1 MGVTRRLTI
10 LVHGFSGAG
19 KSTFAATAPG
29 PVLVLDAESGSDYL
43 GDNDEQL
50 MYWNPVTEQP
60 PLADGK
66 WCYCVVNVLDYETI
80 VRAYEWLASGD
91 HPFASV
97 VLDSVSEIQQR
108 CIDSIAGANQMRT
121 QDWGELLRT
130 VAGQIRKFR
139 DLKSHPVKPL
149 WAVVF
154 VCMSDKVDGKQLPL
168 VQGKLRSFLPYYVD
182 ACGWLYVETDD
193 FGVEHRKLLLGPDP
207 LFEAKERLGGRL
219 PRIIE
224 DPDIKGML
232 RALNKKEKR

>member
-1 MGVTRRLTI
+1 MTVRRMTI
-10 LVHGFSGAG
+10 LVHGWSGVG

-29 PVLVLDAESGSDYL
+29 PVLILDAESGSDYL
-43 GDNDEQL
+43 DGETVHWDPVSE
-50 MYWNPVTEQP
+50 NPPEAGTW
-60 PLADGK
+60 K
-66 WCYCVVNVLDYETI
+66 FCVVNVLDYQT
-80 VRAYEWLASGD
+80 VVTAYDWLASGE

-154 VCMSDKVDGKQLPL
+154 VAMTDQKDGKWKPL
-168 VQGKLRSFLPYYVD
+168 VQGKLQSFLPYYVD
-182 ACGWLYVETDD
+182 ACGWLYVEPDE
-193 FGVEHRKLLLGPDP
+193 FGNEQRKLLIGPHQE
-207 LFEAKERLGGRL
+207 FEAKERMGGRL
-219 PRIIE
+219 PKVVV
-224 DPDIKGML
+224 DPSIKEML
-232 RALNKKEKR
+232 RELNAKEK

>member
-1 MGVTRRLTI
+1 MTTRRLTM

-19 KSTFAATAPG
+19 KSTFAASAPG
-29 PVLVLDAESGSDYL
+29 PVLILDAESGSDYF
-43 GDNDEQL
+43 DDVV
-50 MYWNPVTEQP
+50 YWNPASEGP
-60 PLADGK
+60 PEPGDWK
-66 WCYCVVNVLDYETI
+66 YCVVQVLDYESV

-108 CIDSIAGANQMRT
+108 CVDSIAGANQMKT

-139 DLKSHPVKPL
+139 DLKSHPTNPL

-154 VCMSDKVDGKQLPL
+154 VCMTDKVDGKQLPL

-193 FGVEHRKLLLGPDP
+193 FGVEHRNLLIGPDP
-207 LFEAKERLGGRL
+207 LYEAKERMGGRL
-219 PRIIE
+219 PKIIQ
-224 DPDIKGML
+224 DPSIKDML
-232 RALNKKEKR
+232 RVLNSKES

>member
-1 MGVTRRLTI
+1 VTTRRLTM

-19 KSTFAATAPG
+19 KSTFAASAPG
-29 PVLVLDAESGSDYL
+29 PVLILDAESGSDYF
-43 GDNDEQL
+43 DDVV
-50 MYWNPVTEQP
+50 YWNPASEEP
-60 PLADGK
+60 PKPGEWK
-66 WCYCVVNVLDYETI
+66 YCVVQVLDYESV

-108 CIDSIAGANQMRT
+108 CVDSIAGASQMKT

-139 DLKSHPVKPL
+139 DLKSHPTNPL

-154 VCMSDKVDGKQLPL
+154 VCMTDKVDGKQLPL

-193 FGVEHRKLLLGPDP
+193 FGTQHRNLLISPDP
-207 LFEAKERLGGRL
+207 LYEAKERMGGRL
-219 PRIIE
+219 PKIIQ
-224 DPDIKGML
+224 DPNIKDML
-232 RALNKKEKR
+232 RVLNSKES

>member
-1 MGVTRRLTI
+1 MTTRRLTV

-29 PVLVLDAESGSDYL
+29 PVLILDAESGSDWF
-43 GDNDEQL
+43 DEVV
-50 MYWNPVTEQP
+50 YWNPTTEKP
-60 PLADGK
+60 PENDGT
-66 WCYCVVNVLDYETI
+66 WRYCVVQVLDYESV

-108 CIDSIAGANQMRT
+108 CVDSIAGANQMRT

-139 DLKSHPVKPL
+139 DLKSHPTNPL

-154 VCMSDKVDGKQLPL
+154 VCMTDRDAAGKQVPL

-182 ACGWLYVETDD
+182 ACGWLYVDTDD
-193 FGVEHRKLLLGPDP
+193 FGNEHRHLLIGPDP
-207 LFEAKERLGGRL
+207 LYEAKERMGGRL
-219 PRIIE
+219 PKIIL
-224 DPDIKGML
+224 DPDIKSML
-232 RALNKKEKR
+232 RTLNAKES